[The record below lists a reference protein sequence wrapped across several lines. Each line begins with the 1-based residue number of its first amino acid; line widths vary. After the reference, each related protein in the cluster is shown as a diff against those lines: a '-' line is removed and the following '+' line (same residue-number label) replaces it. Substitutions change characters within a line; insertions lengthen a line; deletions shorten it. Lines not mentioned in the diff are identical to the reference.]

1 MKVSNFGGVV
11 FRSSRFCPY
20 TWSTSFALRFGLERA
35 LIWDQTA
42 AGSCQ
47 ANWEAGSQ
55 VNSEQARL
63 SNFDLAKMSHGDNF
77 GYYKMEHF
85 IPYP

>member
-1 MKVSNFGGVV
+1 MEVSNFGGVV
-11 FRSSRFCPY
+11 FWSSRFCPY

-42 AGSCQ
+42 ADFGQ

-63 SNFDLAKMSHGDNF
+63 SNFDWAKMSHGDSF
-77 GYYKMEHF
+77 GYYKMKHF